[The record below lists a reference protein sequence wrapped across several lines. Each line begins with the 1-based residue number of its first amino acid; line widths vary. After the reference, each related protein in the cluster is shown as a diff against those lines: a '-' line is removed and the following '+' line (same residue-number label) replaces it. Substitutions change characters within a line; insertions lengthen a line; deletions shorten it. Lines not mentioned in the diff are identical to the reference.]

1 MKRVFVGV
9 LLAALVSASIL
20 SGPLFS
26 QPGPPAG
33 RGFGRGR
40 DAAQQADMQLFHF
53 LLNNRQNITRKVT
66 KLPNGVETLTESADP
81 AVAGKIQAHVAS
93 MYKRLEDGR
102 PIHAR
107 DPLFAEIFRNKDKIT
122 MKLEKTDSGV
132 RVTETSNDAYVA
144 RLIQAHAE
152 VVSRFLKN
160 GPLEVR
166 KNHAVPA
173 KP

>member
-26 QPGPPAG
+26 QSGPQAG

-40 DAAQQADMQLFHF
+40 TPPSRPICQLFHF
-53 LLNNRQNITRKVT
+53 LLNNRQNITPKVT

-132 RVTETSNDAYVA
+132 RVETSNDAYVA